1 MASTPASFEGR
12 PAVPDR
18 WVNPHGWG
26 PQQPNQP
33 PAQPP
38 AGSTPPPQPGRP
50 PAWGPPQRQQPPT
63 PPQWGAPPP
72 PRPRSDRPW
81 YRREQIITPLAA
93 VALLSLL
100 GLVGLVAKPPT
111 PPASTA
117 ALPVAST
124 TTAPAT
130 TAAPT
135 TAALTTTTPPTTIP
149 PTTARP
155 TTTHP
160 PTTARV
166 VAPTHRPTTSARPP
180 RTTAAPSLCGAPAN
194 PYGYNF
200 CGRGSLITNPAPDV
214 CVYFDCIPN
223 FDNGTGYMVECH
235 DAMYSMSGGRQGA
248 CSYHDGVWRP
258 VYSG

>member
-1 MASTPASFEGR
+1 MGEPARLGTAATQPATGPTTSSRTDAAAAVRTAAGMGTTAR
-12 PAVPDR
+12 PTATNTIAV
-18 WVNPHGWG
+18 
-26 PQQPNQP
+26 
-33 PAQPP
+33 
-38 AGSTPPPQPGRP
+38 
-50 PAWGPPQRQQPPT
+50 
-63 PPQWGAPPP
+63 GAPPP
-72 PRPRSDRPW
+72 PRPRPDRPW
-81 YRREQIITPLAA
+81 YRREQIITPLA
-93 VALLSLL
+93 VVLLVSLLL

-111 PPASTA
+111 PAANTA
-117 ALPVAST
+117 ALPAAST
-124 TTAPAT
+124 T

-135 TAALTTTTPPTTIP
+135 TAARTTAAPTTTTPPTTAP
-149 PTTARP
+149 PATTQ
-155 TTTHP
+155 P

-166 VAPTHRPTTSARPP
+166 VAPTRRPTTSARPP

-200 CGRGSLITNPAPDV
+200 CGRGGLISNPAPDV

-258 VYSG
+258 VYG

>member
-1 MASTPASFEGR
+1 ML
-12 PAVPDR
+12 V
-18 WVNPHGWG
+18 
-26 PQQPNQP
+26 
-33 PAQPP
+33 
-38 AGSTPPPQPGRP
+38 
-50 PAWGPPQRQQPPT
+50 
-63 PPQWGAPPP
+63 
-72 PRPRSDRPW
+72 
-81 YRREQIITPLAA
+81 
-93 VALLSLL
+93 SLL
-100 GLVGLVAKPPT
+100 GLVGLVVRPPT
-111 PPASTA
+111 PPASPA
-117 ALPVAST
+117 ALPAASM
-124 TTAPAT
+124 T

-135 TAALTTTTPPTTIP
+135 TAAPTTAAPTTTTP

-180 RTTAAPSLCGAPAN
+180 RTTAALSLCGAPAN

-200 CGRGSLITNPAPDV
+200 CGRGSLIRNPASDV
-214 CVYFDCIPN
+214 CAYFDCIPN

-248 CSYHDGVWRP
+248 CSYHHGVRRP

>member
-1 MASTPASFEGR
+1 
-12 PAVPDR
+12 VPDR

-38 AGSTPPPQPGRP
+38 AAGPTPPQSGRP
-50 PAWGPPQRQQPPT
+50 PEWGPPQGQRPQT
-63 PPQWGAPPP
+63 PSQWGAPPP
-72 PRPRSDRPW
+72 PRPRPDRPW
-81 YRREQIITPLAA
+81 YRREQIITPLA
-93 VALLSLL
+93 VVLLVSLLL

-111 PPASTA
+111 PAANTA
-117 ALPVAST
+117 ALPAAST
-124 TTAPAT
+124 T

-135 TAALTTTTPPTTIP
+135 TAARTTAAPTTTTPPTTAP
-149 PTTARP
+149 PATTQ
-155 TTTHP
+155 P

-166 VAPTHRPTTSARPP
+166 VAPTRRPTTSARPP

-200 CGRGSLITNPAPDV
+200 CGRGGLISNPAPDV

-258 VYSG
+258 VYG